1 MKYVKL
7 KWWWK
12 QIESEIELE
21 LIEITFKLQISDAI
35 KTSLKTS
42 TDISNVITINQMR
55 FNNGLIRLILN
66 SRFNI

>member
-21 LIEITFKLQISDAI
+21 WIEITFKLQISDAI

-66 SRFNI
+66 GRFNI